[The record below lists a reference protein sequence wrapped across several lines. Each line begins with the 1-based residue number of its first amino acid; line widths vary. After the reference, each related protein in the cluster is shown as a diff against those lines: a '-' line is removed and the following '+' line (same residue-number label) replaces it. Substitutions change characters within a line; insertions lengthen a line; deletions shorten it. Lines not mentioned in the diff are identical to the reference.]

1 MTQSDFNVDHFDLV
15 CIGSGPAGERAAV
28 LASKRGHRVAMIE
41 SEGLPGGAM
50 VNTGTVASKVLRET
64 ALLCSSFRRRP
75 VPGINPIIDH
85 SVSFDRFLART
96 TLVQLEE
103 HDRIE
108 SDLDR
113 SGVTVFRGRGRLAGP
128 GSVSIDTIEG
138 TSRTLTADRVLL
150 AVGSRPNRP
159 DTIDFTHPAL
169 VDSTGILNLERMPRS
184 LVVIGGGVVGS
195 EYASIFAQ
203 MGVEVTIVEPRST
216 VMRFLDVEC
225 RELLIDQMK
234 ETGVTFKFNRT
245 PETISG
251 LPEGTARVLLDDG
264 TTVNADVVL
273 WALGRDGNTDDLG
286 LETVGIVPE
295 KRGLLTVDE
304 HYRTTAEGVWAA
316 GDVIGF
322 PALASTSMEQARL
335 AVEDMFAEAPGSRLE
350 GLLPMGIYTIPS
362 IAAVGPSGEE
372 LEQMGRRFVI
382 GRAPYRRNARGRML
396 GDDQGM
402 MKLLFDIEKRTL
414 LHTTIVGEDATE
426 LIHLG
431 MMMIAEQWT
440 IEDINSTAFNYP
452 SLSELYKSAAA
463 CAAERIEVELK
474 RDGSNSRE
482 RAA

>member
-1 MTQSDFNVDHFDLV
+1 MSEDERNERPFDLV

-28 LASKRGHRVAMIE
+28 LASNRGHRVAMVE
-41 SEGLPGGAM
+41 AEGLPGGAM

-75 VPGINPIIDH
+75 IPGINPIIDH
-85 SVSFDRFLART
+85 TVSFDRFLART

-113 SGVTVFRGRGRLAGP
+113 SGVTVFRGRGRLDGP
-128 GSVSIDTIEG
+128 GRVAVEAMDGSVQHLES
-138 TSRTLTADRVLL
+138 SRVLL

-169 VDSTGILNLERMPRS
+169 VDSTGILQLERMPRS
-184 LVVIGGGVVGS
+184 LVVIGGGVIGS

-216 VMRFLDVEC
+216 VMRFLDEEC
-225 RELLIDQMK
+225 RELLIDQMT
-234 ETGVTFKFNRT
+234 ETGVTFQFNRT
-245 PETISG
+245 AEKITG
-251 LPEGTARVLLDDG
+251 LPEGTARVRLDDG
-264 TTVNADVVL
+264 TLLHSDVVL
-273 WALGRDGNTDDLG
+273 WALGRDGNTNDLG
-286 LETVGIVPE
+286 LDTMGIMADQ
-295 KRGLLTVDE
+295 RGLLKVDDR
-304 HYRTTAEGVWAA
+304 YRTNAQGIWAA

-335 AVEDMFAEAPGSRLE
+335 AVEDMFDQAPSGRIS

-362 IAAVGPSGEE
+362 IAAVGPSEEE
-372 LEQMGRRFVI
+372 LRQEGRIFAV

-402 MKLLFDIEKRTL
+402 MKLLFDIESRAL
-414 LHTTIVGEDATE
+414 LHATIVGEDATE

-431 MMMIAEQWT
+431 MMMIAEKWT
-440 IEDINSTAFNYP
+440 IEDIASTAFNYP
-452 SLSELYKSAAA
+452 SLSELYKSAAGS
-463 CAAERIEVELK
+463 AAERIEVELLRLK
-474 RDGSNSRE
+474 AEQLG